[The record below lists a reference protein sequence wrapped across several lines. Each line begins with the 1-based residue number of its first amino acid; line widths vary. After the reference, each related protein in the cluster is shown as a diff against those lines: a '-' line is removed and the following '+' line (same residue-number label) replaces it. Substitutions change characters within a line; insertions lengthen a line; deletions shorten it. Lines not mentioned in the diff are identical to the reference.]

1 MCRALR
7 DLMKD
12 EIQEEFSNHY
22 QAGANASQED
32 TVRRMLRKNKPISEI
47 LDFTDVS
54 EARIEEL
61 AEELG
66 VKVVRDNDVLV

>member
-12 EIQEEFSNHY
+12 EIQEEFSYHY
-22 QAGANASQED
+22 RAGANASQED
-32 TVRRMLRKNKPISEI
+32 MVRRMLRKSEPISKI
-47 LDFTDVS
+47 LDYTDVS

-66 VKVVRDNDVLV
+66 VKVVRDNDVLD